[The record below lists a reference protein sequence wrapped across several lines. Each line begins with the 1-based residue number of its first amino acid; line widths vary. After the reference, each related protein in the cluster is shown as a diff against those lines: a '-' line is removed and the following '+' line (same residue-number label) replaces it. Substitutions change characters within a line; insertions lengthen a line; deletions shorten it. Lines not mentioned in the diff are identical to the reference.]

1 MSAFQRFMPTYG
13 SGQALAAAAASAAVA
28 INAQNKQVRVV
39 NMGAAI
45 AFVRTYSSL
54 TVPAPAATAAD
65 LPVAPNTTVT
75 FSKDETHDRLAHIS
89 ATGTTLQ
96 VITGEGF

>member
-1 MSAFQRFMPTYG
+1 MSALQRFMPTYG
-13 SGQALAAAAASAAVA
+13 SGQALAPAAASAAVP

-39 NMGAAI
+39 NTGAAI

-54 TVPAPAATAAD
+54 TVPEPAATAAD
-65 LPVAPNTTVT
+65 LPIPAGASVT

>member
-1 MSAFQRFMPTYG
+1 MSARQPFMPAYG
-13 SGQALAAAAASAAVA
+13 SGQTLAPAAASAAVA

-39 NMGAAI
+39 NTGAAI

-65 LPVAPNTTVT
+65 MPVAAGATITI
-75 FSKDETHDRLAHIS
+75 SKDETHDRLAHIS